1 VLKVAVRHPDRRALE
16 LFAGEVAPAGVSM
29 AQGITGAFAGRPS
42 PAPVVRLFSFLYD
55 KQRVAIRVDLGERAI
70 VIDAPQNPARETAQP
85 ASSAQPL
92 EGAADEFPAA
102 TNGVAAG
109 DTVSVPLR
117 ALAHGRSGD
126 KGDTCNIGI
135 IARRAEYWPLI
146 GEQLTEGRVAACFA
160 HYLRGGVTRYALPG
174 LFAYNFVLENV
185 LGGGG
190 MASLRYDPQGKT
202 YAQILL
208 DEAISVP
215 AALLEL
221 QPVLAER

>member
-1 VLKVAVRHPDRRALE
+1 
-16 LFAGEVAPAGVSM
+16 M
-29 AQGITGAFAGRPS
+29 
-42 PAPVVRLFSFLYD
+42 
-55 KQRVAIRVDLGERAI
+55 
-70 VIDAPQNPARETAQP
+70 
-85 ASSAQPL
+85 
-92 EGAADEFPAA
+92 
-102 TNGVAAG
+102 
-109 DTVSVPLR
+109 
-117 ALAHGRSGD
+117 
-126 KGDTCNIGI
+126 
-135 IARRAEYWPLI
+135 
-146 GEQLTEGRVAACFA
+146 
-160 HYLRGGVTRYALPG
+160 TRYALPG